1 MIINNYVNQYGF
13 MENTSSRIHLIMFFD
28 EITTYVDKSGC
39 IDLIYLDWMHFSL
52 VTQEYSD

>member
-1 MIINNYVNQYGF
+1 
-13 MENTSSRIHLIMFFD
+13 MENTSCQIHLIMFFD